1 MCYQRYRKKHGWNT
15 EVSSARSSE
24 SISKDTQLRRRRA
37 TCTTSATTV
46 LCFGL
51 LLQRLDLGVF
61 CLLIVQYVFVCISS
75 LYGFIYLK
83 AVAARASHVD
93 TREMQE
99 YNLWFF
105 ACLLVVSVQMS
116 SMACLH
122 L

>member
-1 MCYQRYRKKHGWNT
+1 MLKSILEICVLNT
-15 EVSSARSSE
+15 AAALVS
-24 SISKDTQLRRRRA
+24 
-37 TCTTSATTV
+37 CV
-46 LCFGL
+46 CFGL

-93 TREMQE
+93 AREMQG
-99 YNLWFF
+99 YNLWMF

-116 SMACLH
+116 SMACVH